1 MARLTPEEIKEKKK
15 ERNRLYYEAN
25 REKILEK
32 NKAKNRDYYREH
44 KDRIAIRV
52 LERYHSN
59 KDK

>member
-1 MARLTPEEIKEKKK
+1 MTPEEIKEKKR

-32 NKAKNRDYYREH
+32 NKAKNRDYYQEH
-44 KDRIAIRV
+44 KDRIVIRA